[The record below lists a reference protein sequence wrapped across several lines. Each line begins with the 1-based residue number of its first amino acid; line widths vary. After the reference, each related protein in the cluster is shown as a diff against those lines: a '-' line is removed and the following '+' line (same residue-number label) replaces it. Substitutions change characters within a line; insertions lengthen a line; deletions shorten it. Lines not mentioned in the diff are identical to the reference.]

1 MEAISILS
9 NENVKPSTL
18 PAEPMIKLSLLDQL
32 TPMSYSPLILFYH
45 PSINTAPIPLGSAQR
60 LKWSLSQA
68 LSIYYPLAGRVRDN
82 FSIHDFHVGV
92 PFLETRVNCRL
103 RSLFGG
109 GSHNV
114 DQMSMMGKLNNL
126 LPFLAFCKAHESGP
140 LLAVQMNVFECGGMA
155 LGCCFSHK
163 TTDAATASA
172 FLKAW
177 STVNAGGQLLA
188 DVEGKVVG
196 PSFSEGPLTFPPMSR
211 AEAVSAFIWKLL
223 VSASGCCRPSLFSQ
237 TVDLRRLTWPR
248 LSRNSFGNFVLFSD
262 SSYDP
267 SKSHDMETR
276 VDVLVGLIRDGV
288 NDLKDEY
295 AKWMSSTD
303 DRTVLEAIFD
313 SIDFGWG
320 PTIWVGLGG
329 ATTGSKEVN
338 ESSSWCYSNL
348 VVLTENRRSKGG
360 IEAWLTLEEPMMT
373 ALEQDP
379 EFSEF
384 ASSEFAILS
393 TQLSLCARL

>member
-177 STVNAGGQLLA
+177 STVNAGG
-188 DVEGKVVG
+188 
-196 PSFSEGPLTFPPMSR
+196 
-211 AEAVSAFIWKLL
+211 
-223 VSASGCCRPSLFSQ
+223 CCRPSLFSQ